1 MTKHQ
6 TASPSVIALTETN
19 DSYLMKVDLPLLPT
33 NFGIGGIRAGKN
45 NLIVETGGSSHF
57 PSPLSQL
64 LSIQT
69 RDGKMQAV
77 YQQGALYI
85 LLAKNK

>member
-6 TASPSVIALTETN
+6 MASPSVIALTETT
-19 DSYLMKVDLPLLPT
+19 DSYLMKVDLPLLPS

-45 NLIVETGGSSHF
+45 NLVVESRSSPHF
-57 PSPLSQL
+57 PSPISQL
-64 LSIQT
+64 LSIHTQ
-69 RDGKMQAV
+69 DGKMQAI

-85 LLAKNK
+85 LLPKNT